1 MNDQHQADRSG
12 APHTDDLNRR
22 QVIEDFSDVM
32 DTISRLMVQI
42 FARHLAPEGIT
53 VLQYHALRAIST
65 SGPEMDMSSISTMTG
80 LPASSI
86 TGILDRLEKLGLVER
101 QHDSADRRRVVATIT
116 PDGAALMQRI
126 MQQEV
131 DRLDHVLSKSSSEDL
146 AVCLKVFQNVE
157 ERMHELYDT

>member
-1 MNDQHQADRSG
+1 
-12 APHTDDLNRR
+12 
-22 QVIEDFSDVM
+22 
-32 DTISRLMVQI
+32 
-42 FARHLAPEGIT
+42 
-53 VLQYHALRAIST
+53 
-65 SGPEMDMSSISTMTG
+65 MSSVSTMTG
-80 LPASSI
+80 LQASSI